1 MAHVR
6 RDDSMSMSDI
16 VFSDGES
23 MNFGPDIYSPRSM
36 SDVFSPNMSA
46 SSMGDLYS
54 PRTSNRNVYSPAM
67 SSYSTYSQEV
77 KYIFNPDFG
86 AKQQTTF
93 DASTNSTED
102 DYSQIQF
109 SNKKSNLQRK
119 SSTASQYSQKSQYS
133 CYNNQKSNSCYSN
146 QKLDSCYNNQK
157 SVSQKVAPPPPP
169 RTVSS
174 SSQLGETTAK
184 KHPIL
189 SHSVSLVNG
198 SSYYYPFTQIRRKTW
213 SPEGL
218 QLGLG
223 TTRMKREQRV
233 RSYSNE
239 QLIEAPLLETKES
252 KDPIYEEL
260 DAGPPKLAP
269 VSGMLN
275 KVCSLTIRK
284 IRKPEK
290 LLWFS

>member
-1 MAHVR
+1 
-6 RDDSMSMSDI
+6 MSMSDI

-23 MNFGPDIYSPRSM
+23 MNFGPDMYSPRSM

-46 SSMGDLYS
+46 SSMSDLYS

-86 AKQQTTF
+86 AKQQTTL
-93 DASTNSTED
+93 DPSANSTED

-133 CYNNQKSNSCYSN
+133 CYSN
-146 QKLDSCYNNQK
+146 QKAI
-157 SVSQKVAPPPPP
+157 SQKVAPVPPP

-174 SSQLGETTAK
+174 SSQLGEATPR
-184 KHPIL
+184 KHPVL
-189 SHSVSLVNG
+189 SQSQSVSLVNG
-198 SSYYYPFTQIRRKTW
+198 SSYYYPYTRRKTW

-218 QLGLG
+218 LLGVG
-223 TTRMKREQRV
+223 TSKMKREQRV

-275 KVCSLTIRK
+275 KVGSGKLWK
-284 IRKPEK
+284 ICPSEMSGEN
-290 LLWFS
+290 LS